1 MITDVPHPPSKK
13 LDISDVYDSK
23 GKPKPDVLKQ
33 HFTQEGRL
41 TEACALR
48 LLSDGS
54 AILREE
60 KTMLDIEAPLT
71 GL

>member
-1 MITDVPHPPSKK
+1 MPHPPSKK
-13 LDISDVYDSK
+13 LAASDIYDNK

-41 TEACALR
+41 TEECALR
-48 LLSDGS
+48 LISEGS
-54 AILREE
+54 TLLREE

-71 GL
+71 GQ